1 MTGIVVAFL
10 TAAEAQPRDLISD
23 AATALK
29 VGIAI
34 LEAYYSEKLV
44 RDWEPFKAV
53 IIDDYW
59 SVSPDRY
66 RPLGLMGGSD
76 PYIEISKKDARV
88 LRMVSIDSRTARA
101 PSPHPSP
108 LRGEGVVCCS
118 ALLNGT
124 LLVVCCALFH
134 ATARLATGAAFGRRP
149 SKWQIA

>member
-108 LRGEGVVCCS
+108 LRGEGVESGARRVKDDLPSRRACS
-118 ALLNGT
+118 ASIPS
-124 LLVVCCALFH
+124 ALQKLGVN
-134 ATARLATGAAFGRRP
+134 AET
-149 SKWQIA
+149 